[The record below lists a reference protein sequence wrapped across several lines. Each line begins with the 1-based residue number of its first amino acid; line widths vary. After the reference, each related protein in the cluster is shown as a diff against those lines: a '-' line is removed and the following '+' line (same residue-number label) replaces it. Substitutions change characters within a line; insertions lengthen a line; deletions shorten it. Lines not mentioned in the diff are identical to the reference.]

1 MACARETRSWDL
13 LLLLCV
19 LRVGAEE
26 QQTEVVGTVGESAVL
41 HCFFK
46 LPPNFPLDRLRVY
59 WQTPDDKVVYA
70 LLSGANGDEFQAS
83 EYQGR
88 ARLWQEKLQEGD
100 FSLLL
105 SNLRLDDSQTYRC
118 IVLMNETKF
127 EMKDQSSITLSVGA
141 SYRQPNQSSPELSE
155 VEFGEEVTFNC
166 SSSKG
171 YPEPKVH
178 WTDAF
183 KSSLPPHSVSF
194 ERDLDHFSVFS
205 MLRLNATSDLNLS
218 CIIENQLL
226 QENVTA
232 RQYPLPT
239 PHHGP
244 LLDLFLWHLH
254 LSWLTPPRGP
264 LPGLPPTQDR
274 STASPH
280 RGQLPNLRHL
290 QVSHQGQGSLPPPLR
305 GSLPDLRP
313 PCTLQRL
320 RIITCSL
327 FLSLAPE
334 TGSRLS
340 TPAPQA
346 FYCCCTIKLLFLC
359 PSVSEQAYHCE
370 SLQGSALWEV
380 SFSHSDQGPTSS
392 CQNHNSQLLKCLSIN
407 YKIYADDIQ
416 FVVPSK
422 SSWSDT
428 LAFVSL

>member
-232 RQYPLPT
+232 RQFVLKVRNN
-239 PHHGP
+239 
-244 LLDLFLWHLH
+244 
-254 LSWLTPPRGP
+254 S
-264 LPGLPPTQDR
+264 
-274 STASPH
+274 
-280 RGQLPNLRHL
+280 
-290 QVSHQGQGSLPPPLR
+290 SLPIGHRQTREVTRATVGICVPVVIVVFNGAAIWLYR
-305 GSLPDLRP
+305 KK
-313 PCTLQRL
+313 
-320 RIITCSL
+320 
-327 FLSLAPE
+327 FFNK
-334 TGSRLS
+334 
-340 TPAPQA
+340 
-346 FYCCCTIKLLFLC
+346 FYKGVQVTEARA
-359 PSVSEQAYHCE
+359 EQELEMDSSNRKCME
-370 SLQGSALWEV
+370 DV
-380 SFSHSDQGPTSS
+380 SS
-392 CQNHNSQLLKCLSIN
+392 C
-407 YKIYADDIQ
+407 
-416 FVVPSK
+416 
-422 SSWSDT
+422 
-428 LAFVSL
+428 